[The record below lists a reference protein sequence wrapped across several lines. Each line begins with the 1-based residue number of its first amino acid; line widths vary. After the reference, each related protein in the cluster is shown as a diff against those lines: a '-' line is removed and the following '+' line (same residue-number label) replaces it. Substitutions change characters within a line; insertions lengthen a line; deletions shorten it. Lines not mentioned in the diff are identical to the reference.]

1 MVGKGP
7 ILVIINPIS
16 GGTNKDSFIQV
27 MKETYKEHPEAL
39 RIFIT
44 DGKED
49 KLRLTELLKE
59 FKPERIF
66 VAGGDGT
73 IKLVTEITGGAY
85 PLGLFP
91 MGSANGLAE
100 NLNLPSTLE
109 QQLEIAMGN
118 KLQAMDCIAIDQ
130 ELCLHISDLGLN
142 AELIRNYEEGTV
154 RGKLGYFL
162 QSIPT
167 LIQSEFPFKFKIH
180 LNNTTIHRQGILVA
194 IANAKRY
201 GTGATINPEAKIDDG
216 QFEVLVFKKFNV
228 PELLR
233 TFQEGYKPDPTFI
246 EILRTSQVTIECER
260 AIPFQID
267 GEYRGER
274 NTLSAGISSIQLQI
288 AAP

>member
-1 MVGKGP
+1 MAEKRPV
-7 ILVIINPIS
+7 LVIINPIS
-16 GGTNKDSFIQV
+16 GGTNKNSFTQL
-27 MKETYKEHPEAL
+27 MKETFKEQPEAL
-39 RIFIT
+39 RIFLT

-49 KLRLTELLKE
+49 KLRLTELLNE

-73 IKLVTEITGGAY
+73 IKLVTEITRGAY

-100 NLNLPSTLE
+100 NLNLPTTLDK
-109 QQLEIAMGN
+109 QLEVAMGE
-118 KLQAMDCIAIDQ
+118 KFQSMDCIDIEQ

-142 AELIRNYEEGTV
+142 AELVRNYEEGTV

-180 LNNTTIHRQGILVA
+180 LNDTTLHRKGILVA
-194 IANAKRY
+194 VANAKRY
-201 GTGATINPEAKIDDG
+201 GTGATINPKAEIDDG
-216 QFEVLVFKKFNV
+216 LFEVLVFKKFNV

-233 TFQEGYKPDPTFI
+233 TFQQGYQPDSTFI
-246 EILRTSQVTIECER
+246 EILQTSKVTIECER
-260 AIPFQID
+260 PIPFQID
-267 GEYRGER
+267 GEFRGER
-274 NTLSAGISSIQLQI
+274 NSMSAGISPIRLLI
-288 AAP
+288 AVP